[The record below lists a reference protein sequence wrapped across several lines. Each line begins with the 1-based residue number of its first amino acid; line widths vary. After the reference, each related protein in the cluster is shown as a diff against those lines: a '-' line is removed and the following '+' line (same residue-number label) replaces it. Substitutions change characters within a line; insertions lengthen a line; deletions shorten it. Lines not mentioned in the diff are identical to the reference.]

1 MAPPKKRKN
10 ITGDRQLNIKK
21 FFCQTPEPRKIDEGR
36 VTEATPEKMTGAGE
50 TEERGADCSGE
61 GGCSRTVTAP
71 DTGPTAD
78 PCPAGDRG
86 PRPTG
91 NVDPAKKIQLNTEHL
106 AGILNGLKTITT
118 AFGCTTLPMVSL
130 QLVAYISAVI
140 EELLS
145 LSLSLFGKQ

>member
-10 ITGDRQLNIKK
+10 IAGDRQLNIKK

-78 PCPAGDRG
+78 PCP
-86 PRPTG
+86 G
-91 NVDPAKKIQLNTEHL
+91 NIDPAKRNTAKHRTSGWDPEWLNNHNYSPWLYHTPHGEF
-106 AGILNGLKTITT
+106 TI
-118 AFGCTTLPMVSL
+118 CCL
-130 QLVAYISAVI
+130 AYIFVLI

-145 LSLSLFGKQ
+145 LFFFFW